1 VCALGVSSH
10 LAEPIK
16 PQLVKNNNLINP
28 NLDLILLG
36 CGIPMIGA
44 SLAGL
49 DWDPGVV
56 YLWLVLLGINT
67 HTFSALAE

>member
-1 VCALGVSSH
+1 M
-10 LAEPIK
+10 
-16 PQLVKNNNLINP
+16 KNNNLINP
-28 NLDLILLG
+28 ILDLILLG

-49 DWDPGVV
+49 DLDSGVV

>member
-1 VCALGVSSH
+1 LGGFFSLGRANKSSIG
-10 LAEPIK
+10 EK
-16 PQLVKNNNLINP
+16 NNLINP
-28 NLDLILLG
+28 ILDLILLG

-49 DWDPGVV
+49 DLDPGVV

-67 HTFSALAE
+67 HTFFCLG

>member
-1 VCALGVSSH
+1 MKK
-10 LAEPIK
+10 I
-16 PQLVKNNNLINP
+16 NLINP
-28 NLDLILLG
+28 ILDLILWG

-49 DWDPGVV
+49 DRDPGVV

>member
-1 VCALGVSSH
+1 MRSWGVSSH

-16 PQLVKNNNLINP
+16 AQLVQNNIYLTQFWN
-28 NLDLILLG
+28 LILLG

-67 HTFSALAE
+67 HTFVQ

>member
-1 VCALGVSSH
+1 MRSWGVSSH

-16 PQLVKNNNLINP
+16 AQLVKNNIQLTQFWN
-28 NLDLILLG
+28 LILLG
-36 CGIPMIGA
+36 FGIPMIGA

-67 HTFSALAE
+67 HTFVQ